1 MRKTQRIMKTTEYF
15 KSLLDTHSSNSTKS
29 FVLMLSAIISAL
41 VNLTI
46 CFVLVYDV
54 TANDYIKTSLWDAG
68 FFILCTGGYM
78 AGSGLTKL
86 LADRR
91 RNKRSLDVNEEI
103 ETEEEK

>member
-15 KSLLDTHSSNSTKS
+15 KTLLDTKSSNSTKS

-46 CFVLVYDV
+46 CFVLIYDV
-54 TANDYIKTSLWDAG
+54 TTNGYIKTSLSDAG

-78 AGSGLTKL
+78 AGSGLTKA

-91 RNKRSLDVNEEI
+91 RNKRGININEEI
-103 ETEEEK
+103 DEEK

>member
-1 MRKTQRIMKTTEYF
+1 MVKTQRIMKTTEYF
-15 KSLLDTHSSNSTKS
+15 KTLLDTKSSNSTKS

-54 TANDYIKTSLWDAG
+54 TANGYIKTSLSDAG

-78 AGSGLTKL
+78 AGSGLTKAL
-86 LADRR
+86 VDRK
-91 RNKRSLDVNEEI
+91 RNKRSVNINEEI
-103 ETEEEK
+103 EEEN

>member
-1 MRKTQRIMKTTEYF
+1 MRKTQRIMKSTEYF

-54 TANDYIKTSLWDAG
+54 TANGYIKTSLSDAG

-78 AGSGLTKL
+78 AGSGLTKAL
-86 LADRR
+86 VDRR
-91 RNKRSLDVNEEI
+91 QNKRSLDVNEE
-103 ETEEEK
+103 TEEEK

>member
-15 KSLLDTHSSNSTKS
+15 KTLLDTKSSNSTKS

-41 VNLTI
+41 VNLTV

-54 TANDYIKTSLWDAG
+54 TTNGYIKTSLSDAG

-78 AGSGLTKL
+78 AGSGLSKAL
-86 LADRR
+86 VDSK
-91 RNKRSLDVNEEI
+91 RNKRSVNINEEI
-103 ETEEEK
+103 EEEK